1 MSSPDAMRS
10 FFGTSGAR
18 PQEVYTPQVIKDGL
32 DVLWPEGVALDP
44 CHGPGSI
51 LDAERTLCTPPTLRG
66 KRQVFEGP
74 AEQNGL
80 IQPWVPRT
88 YVNPPFSLL
97 EAWLE
102 KARLEYF
109 SRGVGEILVLSPVR
123 TSRPWFRT
131 ALALCSDAYWL
142 NYNIRFLGF
151 KDAFPQALCLLY
163 WGERSLSPAFDHIGV
178 RAERR

>member
-1 MSSPDAMRS
+1 MSPPNAMRS

-32 DVLWPEGVALDP
+32 SVLWPEGVALDP
-44 CHGPGSI
+44 CHGSGSI
-51 LDAERTLCTPPTLRG
+51 LDAERTLCIPPTLRG

-74 AEQNGL
+74 DEQNGL
-80 IQPWVPRT
+80 KQPWESRT
-88 YVNPPFSLL
+88 YVNPPFSHLK
-97 EAWLE
+97 EWLE
-102 KARLEYF
+102 KAVWEGAMERA
-109 SRGVGEILVLSPVR
+109 EILVLSPVR
-123 TSRPWFRT
+123 TSRPWFRA
-131 ALALCSDAYWL
+131 ALADCTDAYWL

-163 WGERSLSPAFDHIGV
+163 WGQRDLSPAFDHIGE